1 MNSENISQA
10 ADVWADRF
18 VRFQA
23 ANMSV
28 AQFCNAEGVTQARYY
43 YWRSKLHGS
52 QSAAQRKPAQ
62 AAPQFLPVSLAA
74 LAQPKPATVM
84 AVELPGGIRIRFEV
98 TGNFDFAADRQEERA

>member
-1 MNSENISQA
+1 MKPDNNFQSA
-10 ADVWADRF
+10 HVWADRF

-28 AQFCNAEGVTQARYY
+28 AQFCNAEGVSQARYY
-43 YWRSKLHGS
+43 YWRRKLHGS
-52 QSAAQRKPAQ
+52 QSAAQKKPAK
-62 AAPQFLPVSLAA
+62 AAAQFLPVSLAA

-98 TGNFDFAADRQEERA
+98 PGNVDVTADRQEGRA